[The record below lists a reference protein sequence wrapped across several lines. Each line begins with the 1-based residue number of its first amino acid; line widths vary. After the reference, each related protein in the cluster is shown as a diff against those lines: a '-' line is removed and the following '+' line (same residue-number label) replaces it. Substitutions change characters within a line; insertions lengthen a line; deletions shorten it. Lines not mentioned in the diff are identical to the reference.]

1 MTHVSHNV
9 VRKGVES
16 FLMVGLLLVSQMAM
30 AQGFANEAS
39 TMIQSIADGI
49 YLVVGILAT
58 IGLLWCLFQG
68 FAGRKT
74 WGDVLEMSLWI
85 FAAGAGM
92 TAATWIFSSGGS
104 ISF

>member
-1 MTHVSHNV
+1 MTHVSNNV
-9 VRKGVES
+9 VRKVAES
-16 FLMVGLLLVSQMAM
+16 LLMVTLLLGSQMAM
-30 AQGFANEAS
+30 AQGFAGEAG

-49 YLVVGILAT
+49 YVVVGILAT

-85 FAAGAGM
+85 FGAGAAM
-92 TAATWIFSSGGS
+92 TAATWIFTSGGS